1 MPNES
6 PNFSQQRQQQNDNFL
21 RAFFTS
27 ANEHSKRLTI
37 IDTVI
42 YVILIA
48 ALLVIIVLEP
58 GLAPTLAEVIS
69 YISTAY
75 VALRATYG
83 LKAGLE
89 NFSKIRSSF
98 NDIRNGMEISDD
110 ENVG

>member
-6 PNFSQQRQQQNDNFL
+6 LNFSQQQQQKNDSFL

-37 IDTVI
+37 IDTII
-42 YVILIA
+42 YVLLMA

-58 GLAPTLAEVIS
+58 GLAPSLVEVIS

-98 NDIRNGMEISDD
+98 NDIRNNLEVSDD
-110 ENVG
+110 EDVG